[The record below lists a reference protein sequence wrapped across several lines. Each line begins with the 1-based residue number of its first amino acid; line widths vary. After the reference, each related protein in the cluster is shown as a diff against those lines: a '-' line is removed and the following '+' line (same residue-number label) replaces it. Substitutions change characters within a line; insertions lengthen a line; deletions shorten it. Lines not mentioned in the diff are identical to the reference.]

1 MVLGVEELT
10 VASIRC
16 RRETVKTC
24 RVFISGS
31 YVCEG
36 LGGVSVILGDLTFLC
51 GCGSLRAKITRS
63 QHIKK
68 GLNDTNKYQELKPLQ
83 ILINRAKIISLIKK
97 RLFHTF
103 LTILR

>member
-1 MVLGVEELT
+1 MSRPAEYLS
-10 VASIRC
+10 A
-16 RRETVKTC
+16 
-24 RVFISGS
+24 
-31 YVCEG
+31 G
-36 LGGVSVILGDLTFLC
+36 LMFVRDLAGFRLYSGDLTFLC

-68 GLNDTNKYQELKPLQ
+68 GLYDTNKYQELKTLQ

>member
-16 RRETVKTC
+16 RRESVKTC

-31 YVCEG
+31 YRISEFCAVM
-36 LGGVSVILGDLTFLC
+36 VILGDLTFLC

-68 GLNDTNKYQELKPLQ
+68 GLYDTNKYQELKPLQ

-97 RLFHTF
+97 RLFH
-103 LTILR
+103 